1 MNPRKAART
10 GCLDRFNVGASRR
23 EFTINS
29 AGSGRNLKAADAYGL
44 GQLSLAT
51 AMGLTSF
58 AAAMFTTMLPLSAG
72 WRYFW
77 LAVCVTSFL
86 LVIAAVVLFFRPP
99 GRESPTTEVDSSG
112 SR

>member
-10 GCLDRFNVGASRR
+10 GYLNRFHVGASRR
-23 EFTINS
+23 ELKVDS
-29 AGSGRNLKAADAYGL
+29 AGSGQNLKAIDAYGL

-51 AMGLTSF
+51 AMGLASF
-58 AAAMFTTMLPLSAG
+58 AAAMFTTMLPLSVG

-77 LAVCVTSFL
+77 LAVCVTAFL
-86 LVIAAVVLFFRPP
+86 LAIAAVVLFFRPP
-99 GRESPTTEVDSSG
+99 GRESPTTEVASSG

>member
-1 MNPRKAART
+1 MNPRKTARA
-10 GCLDRFNVGASRR
+10 GCLDRFHVGASRR

-51 AMGLTSF
+51 AMGLASF
-58 AAAMFTTMLPLSAG
+58 AAAMFTTMLPLSEG

-77 LAVCVTSFL
+77 LAVCVTAFL
-86 LVIAAVVLFFRPP
+86 LAIAAVVLFFRPP
-99 GRESPTTEVDSSG
+99 GRKSPTTEVDSSG